1 MLRRLRAEP
10 VMDPAQSEAFSR
22 RSSAAD
28 VGPNAPTVP
37 LLLGLL
43 RMQQA
48 RLDHARS
55 RAQARR
61 QLRRAGSQAKRP
73 YCPR

>member
-10 VMDPAQSEAFSR
+10 VMDPAQNEAFGR
-22 RSSAAD
+22 GPNAAD
-28 VGPNAPTVP
+28 LGPNAPTVP

-43 RMQQA
+43 RTQQA
-48 RLDHARS
+48 RLDPARS